1 MNSELIYR
9 NAFTEVYEIL
19 QFLGNEEIN
28 KIPKKIFDTISENRN
43 NNYSYKI
50 DKNKNLE
57 EQQMMEETKAILYN
71 IYRDYLATD
80 IQRELII
87 EKQKNERNILEEEK
101 KAKYNSNIIFKK
113 NERVVEKNN
122 VPIEAKKETF
132 FEKIIKFFEKIF
144 NKTK

>member
-28 KIPKKIFDTISENRN
+28 KIPKKIYDTISENRN

-50 DKNKNLE
+50 DKNKDLE

-71 IYRDYLATD
+71 IYRDYLVTD

-87 EKQKNERNILEEEK
+87 EKQKNERNILEEGK
-101 KAKYNSNIIFKK
+101 KSKYDSNIIFKK